1 MLLRYTTRTFK
12 SRRLDS
18 HQHEAVYGTA
28 AFLNR
33 ATSAFPKGVWGESNP
48 SPRPSQG
55 HMQNH
60 YTTDTISNPGWIRT
74 SDPSHV
80 TGMSCP
86 LNDGTVIPRPGFE
99 PGTPRSKRGMM
110 VHFTVG
116 ASSGRQGSRT
126 LISVSENRLSRA
138 ARPTVS
144 GYLPSVDREGVAPS
158 SRVQDRRR
166 PVGPAAQSVIPDGLE
181 PSLPGCRPGVVAAGP
196 RDHRSSR
203 GGNRTHKLSQA
214 LDLAALPTCVLGRQ
228 VAEAGFE
235 PASYGL

>member
-33 ATSAFPKGVWGESNP
+33 ATSAFPKGVRGESNP
-48 SPRPSQG
+48 PPRPSQG

-60 YTTDTISNPGWIRT
+60 YTTDTISSPGWIRT
-74 SDPSHV
+74 SDLSHV

-110 VHFTVG
+110 VHFTIG

-126 LISVSENRLSRA
+126 LISVGRTALAERPGQPYPATFHQWTHRGSNPDFQSAELVSSRWTMSPF
-138 ARPTVS
+138 R
-144 GYLPSVDREGVAPS
+144 SVDREGVAPS
-158 SRVQDRRR
+158 F
-166 PVGPAAQSVIPDGLE
+166 PACGA
-181 PSLPGCRPGVVAAGP
+181 GVV
-196 RDHRSSR
+196 
-203 GGNRTHKLSQA
+203 L
-214 LDLAALPTCVLGRQ
+214 LDQQPNQ
-228 VAEAGFE
+228 
-235 PASYGL
+235 